1 MKDKKLDEK
10 IRQAKNKYFRD
21 YYKNNKEAVLK
32 TQRKYWER
40 KLKQE
45 QENNDQQY
53 TYIFKKGAMFQYMNI
68 SEKQIEQLS
77 KYISVID
84 VKSYI
89 ETHLLEYEQFLEDER
104 KKN

>member
-1 MKDKKLDEK
+1 
-10 IRQAKNKYFRD
+10 
-21 YYKNNKEAVLK
+21 
-32 TQRKYWER
+32 
-40 KLKQE
+40 
-45 QENNDQQY
+45 
-53 TYIFKKGAMFQYMNI
+53 MNI
-68 SEKQIEQLS
+68 SKKQIEQLS